1 MQRNAS
7 LLLDALLAA
16 LDVGVVN
23 FTACDVREGW
33 AVSFDPCKTASI
45 HYCLAGRGSLVI
57 RNDETISL
65 EPHTFVLLP
74 PGVPYRMESRHS
86 SSLRY
91 ETRPRAVAHASRES
105 VPVVS
110 VGTGGQGISTACGE
124 VSLGI
129 AAGPD
134 PFLTSGQPIV
144 VQFGEAG
151 GLRDQ
156 FIMLLAESA
165 RPCMGSRAL
174 TEALL
179 KQCLVLALRKQ
190 MEEGNDTLPW
200 LAGISDARLGRAMQ
214 AVFDRPAAPFSVE
227 RLADIAEMSRSAFA
241 ARFSD
246 MFGQSPMH
254 FVKVVRL
261 RQAAEMLATTST
273 SIAEIARQVGFSS
286 RSSFSSAFTAMY
298 GADPTRFR
306 RASGSK

>member
-1 MQRNAS
+1 MQHDAS

-33 AVSFDPCKTASI
+33 AVIFDPCETASL

-57 RNDETISL
+57 RNDENISL

-74 PGVPYRMESRHS
+74 PGVPYRMESRS
-86 SSLRY
+86 ASSLRC
-91 ETRPRAVAHASRES
+91 ETRPRAVARASRES
-105 VPVVS
+105 VPVIS
-110 VGTGGQGISTACGE
+110 VGTGGEGISTACGE

-134 PFLTSGQPIV
+134 PFLASGQPVV
-144 VQFGEAG
+144 VQFGEDG

-156 FIMLLAESA
+156 FVMLLAESA
-165 RPCMGSRAL
+165 RPRMGSRAL

-200 LAGISDARLGRAMQ
+200 LAGISDARLGRVMQ
-214 AVFDRPAAPFSVE
+214 AVFDRPSAPFTVE
-227 RLADIAEMSRSAFA
+227 RLADVAGMSRSAFA
-241 ARFSD
+241 ARFSEI
-246 MFGQSPMH
+246 FGQSPMH
-254 FVKVVRL
+254 FVKIVRL

-273 SIAEIARQVGFSS
+273 SIAEIARQVGFAS

-306 RASGSK
+306 RAGGLK